1 MRNSEYDR
9 DMEPDR
15 PRISV
20 APTLL
25 VAMPQM
31 TDPNFRRAV
40 VLLCEYTGDG
50 AFGIV
55 INRPMD
61 EPAHEVVQT
70 QPPVEIN
77 REQRLWIGGP
87 VEPERSWVL
96 LDQPTEFEDETRLVA
111 PGIYLSASGE
121 LARRLLQQPPQP
133 RARVI
138 VGYAGWGP
146 GQLDRELAASAW
158 LTADAALDLVFDVPA
173 ARVWETTIRRLGAD
187 PASLQASGR
196 VH

>member
-1 MRNSEYDR
+1 
-9 DMEPDR
+9 MESDR

-55 INRPMD
+55 VNRPMD
-61 EPAHEVVQT
+61 EPAWEVVQT
-70 QPPVEIN
+70 QPPVDIHH
-77 REQRLWIGGP
+77 EQRLWIGGP
-87 VEPERSWVL
+87 VEPQRSWVL
-96 LDQPTEFEDETRLVA
+96 LDQPSEFEDETRLVA
-111 PGIYLSASGE
+111 PGVYLSASGE
-121 LARRLLQQPPQP
+121 LARRLLQQPPQS

-158 LTADAALDLVFDVPA
+158 LTADAALDLLFDVPHE
-173 ARVWETTIRRLGAD
+173 RVWETTIRRLGAD
-187 PASLQASGR
+187 PASLQTSGR

>member
-1 MRNSEYDR
+1 MV
-9 DMEPDR
+9 PDR

-31 TDPNFRRAV
+31 LDPNFRRGV
-40 VLLCEYTGDG
+40 VLLCEYTEDG
-50 AFGIV
+50 AFGFV
-55 INRPMD
+55 INRPMH
-61 EPAHEVVQT
+61 EPAWEVVQA
-70 QPPVEIN
+70 QPPIEIH
-77 REQRLWIGGP
+77 REQRLWVGGP

-96 LDQPTEFEDETRLVA
+96 LDQPSGFEDDTRLVA

-121 LARRLLQQPPQP
+121 LARQILQGPPRG

-138 VGYAGWGP
+138 VGYAGWGA

-158 LTADAALDLVFDVPA
+158 LTADASLDLVFDVPA
-173 ARVWETTIRRLGAD
+173 DRVWETAIRRLGAD
-187 PASLQASGR
+187 PASLQTSGR

>member
-1 MRNSEYDR
+1 
-9 DMEPDR
+9 MESDR
-15 PRISV
+15 PSISV

-31 TDPNFRRAV
+31 VDPNFRRAV
-40 VLLCEYTGDG
+40 ILLCEYTEEG
-50 AFGIV
+50 AFGVV
-55 INRPMD
+55 INRRMD
-61 EPAHEVVQT
+61 EAAREVVQT
-70 QPPVEIN
+70 RPPVEIHE
-77 REQRLWIGGP
+77 EQRLWIGGP

-96 LDQPTEFEDETRLVA
+96 IDQPSEFEDETRLVA

-121 LARRLLQQPPQP
+121 LARRLLQAPPRG

-138 VGYAGWGP
+138 IGYAGWAP

-158 LTADAALDLVFDVPA
+158 LTADASVDLVFDVAPTQI
-173 ARVWETTIRRLGAD
+173 WETAIRRLGAD
-187 PASLQASGR
+187 PASLQTSGR